1 MDLSQYIFLL
11 TIYQFKFSSSN
22 LHCHSKLKSMKVC
35 FKVQTSKQI
44 NLSQL
49 TSNTKCFKKRE
60 ADKVQSCLAPMV
72 ESVQG
77 ASQAEILRELILN
90 LKKSKGGLVLKTFYH
105 FGPTV
110 ASYNF
115 FEAFFPLH
123 FLHPFTF
130 SFLFIYFK
138 TPISLERAFGQHR
151 KGTTRIKAFY
161 FFQTSKGHSG
171 DHIATVMT
179 TVATLPRG
187 PQW

>member
-1 MDLSQYIFLL
+1 
-11 TIYQFKFSSSN
+11 
-22 LHCHSKLKSMKVC
+22 MKVC

-187 PQW
+187 PQWWMATVVSGDMWPLWKHGHSGPQWWPHW